1 MEQIRP
7 PQEILNPEYDNNII
21 VDDAILYSLMKIIKI
36 KFHDKDDKD
45 DDDTRTI
52 NVFTGITRVAIGT
65 IPKNSK
71 VQGSIDGE
79 EVSLSLDDAKD
90 GDYITFKVLIPEP
103 ILISG
108 KILFMLLM
116 GQKLRNAFLSLLSSD
131 VGLYEATK
139 VKYATSYTLFFNEN
153 TITSTDTHS
162 IMPLL

>member
-103 ILISG
+103 ILIFN
-108 KILFMLLM
+108 K
-116 GQKLRNAFLSLLSSD
+116 
-131 VGLYEATK
+131 TK
-139 VKYATSYTLFFNEN
+139 
-153 TITSTDTHS
+153 
-162 IMPLL
+162 M